1 MMCMDSSIIIVV
13 YQVIVLVF
21 SVIIHEISHGFVAEE
36 LGDDTARRAGR
47 LTLNPIPHIDPF
59 GSILLP
65 LILSLFPGGIVLGW
79 AKPVPFNPLHFKNM
93 RRGSMFVALAGPVS
107 NLLLAG
113 IFALITRG
121 IVFFGFLD
129 LLFIIPFLKV
139 IIVLN
144 IVLAVFN
151 LVPIP
156 PLDGS
161 KVLFY
166 FLPRRMERIQMLFEQ
181 YGFFIL
187 ILFIVFGVDFIHPI
201 IEALYRFFVGV

>member
-1 MMCMDSSIIIVV
+1 MDSSILIIA

-21 SVIIHEISHGFVAEE
+21 SIIIHEISHGFVAEE

-47 LTLNPIPHIDPF
+47 LTLNPLPHIDPF

-65 LILSLFPGGIVLGW
+65 LILSILPGGIVFGW
-79 AKPVPFNPLHFKNM
+79 AKPVPFNPLNLKNM
-93 RRGSMFVALAGPVS
+93 KRGSMLIALAGPAS
-107 NLLLAG
+107 NLFLAG
-113 IFALITRG
+113 IFAIIVRG
-121 IVFFGFLD
+121 IILGGFSDIFFL
-129 LLFIIPFLKV
+129 IPFLKV
-139 IIVLN
+139 IIVIN

-166 FLPRRMERIQMLFEQ
+166 FLPRGTEQMQMAFER

-187 ILFIVFGVDFIHPI
+187 VFFIIFGIEI
-201 IEALYRFFVGV
+201 IYPVIEGIYRLFVGT

>member
-1 MMCMDSSIIIVV
+1 MMCMDSSIVIVI
-13 YQVIVLVF
+13 YQIVVLVF

-65 LILSLFPGGIVLGW
+65 LVLSLFPGGIVLGW

-93 RRGSMFVALAGPVS
+93 RKGSMLVALAGPVS

-113 IFALITRG
+113 IFALIARG
-121 IVFFGFLD
+121 ILFFGLLD
-129 LLFIIPFLKV
+129 LLFVIPFLKV

-166 FLPRRMERIQMLFEQ
+166 FLPRRMERVEMLFEQ

-201 IEALYRFFVGV
+201 IEALYRFFVGA

>member
-1 MMCMDSSIIIVV
+1 MDSSIIIVV

>member
-1 MMCMDSSIIIVV
+1 MDSSILIIA

-21 SVIIHEISHGFVAEE
+21 SIIIHEISHGFVAEE

-47 LTLNPIPHIDPF
+47 LTLNPLPHIDPF

-65 LILSLFPGGIVLGW
+65 LILSVLPGGIIFGW
-79 AKPVPFNPLHFKNM
+79 AKPVPFNPLNLKNM
-93 RRGSMFVALAGPVS
+93 KKGSMLIALAGPAS
-107 NLLLAG
+107 NLFLAG
-113 IFALITRG
+113 IFAIVVRG
-121 IVFFGFLD
+121 IIFGGFSDLFFL
-129 LLFIIPFLKV
+129 IPFLKV
-139 IIVLN
+139 IIVIN

-166 FLPRRMERIQMLFEQ
+166 FLPRGTEQIQIAFER

-187 ILFIVFGVDFIHPI
+187 VFFIIFGIEI
-201 IEALYRFFVGV
+201 IYPVIEGIYRLFVGI

>member
-1 MMCMDSSIIIVV
+1 MDSSILIIA

-21 SVIIHEISHGFVAEE
+21 SIIIHEISHGFVAEE

-47 LTLNPIPHIDPF
+47 LTLNPLPHIDPF

-65 LILSLFPGGIVLGW
+65 LILSVLPGGIIFGW
-79 AKPVPFNPLHFKNM
+79 AKPVPFNPLNLKNM
-93 RRGSMFVALAGPVS
+93 KKGSMLIALAGPAS
-107 NLLLAG
+107 NLFLAG
-113 IFALITRG
+113 IFAIVVRG
-121 IVFFGFLD
+121 IIFGGFSDLFFL
-129 LLFIIPFLKV
+129 IPFLKV
-139 IIVLN
+139 IIVIN

-166 FLPRRMERIQMLFEQ
+166 FLPRGTEQIQMAFER

-187 ILFIVFGVDFIHPI
+187 VFFIIFGIEI
-201 IEALYRFFVGV
+201 IYPVIEGIYRLFVGI

>member
-1 MMCMDSSIIIVV
+1 MDSSIIVVV